1 MSDWYQWMLSFK
13 AENQRKTV
21 LLLILFPVFLILVF
35 RVILSLFFSNS
46 YWIQE
51 KFHDWWNMT
60 LGIIPL
66 VLIGLGIRWIVSF
79 FLQKD
84 IMFWLSGAKPITRK
98 QNPEL
103 YNIVENL
110 CITKWIPMPKIAIMN
125 EQWMNAFATWWKKDD
140 SRVAFTS
147 GLLENLDKKEIE
159 AVAGHEL
166 THLINK
172 DSLLMYVAYVF
183 VWVVTLVGQ
192 YLVKYSYY
200 GGSISSSNDSENS
213 NKVNWF
219 IIFGL
224 AFLALWY
231 LFYPLVKLA
240 ISRKRE
246 YMADLWSVELT
257 RDNEAMISALRKIS
271 GDSSVIKANN
281 WISSFFIADPKVFP
295 SYLTRTRNWI
305 RTYASNG
312 WKTKTSIWDSHPS
325 IDDRIAKLKQY

>member
-1 MSDWYQWMLSFK
+1 MLTWYQWMQSFK

-21 LLLILFPVFLILVF
+21 LLLILFPVVLFLIF
-35 RVILSLFFSNS
+35 WVILTLFFTSTKS
-46 YWIQE
+46 RE
-51 KFHDWWNMT
+51 DGLNMT
-60 LGIIPL
+60 LGIFPL
-66 VLIGLGIRWIVSF
+66 VLIGLGIRWVVSF

-84 IMFWLSGAKPITRK
+84 IMFWLSGAKAITRK
-98 QNPEL
+98 DNPEL

-125 EQWMNAFATWWKKDD
+125 EQWMNAFATWWKQED
-140 SRVAFTS
+140 SWVAFTS
-147 GLLENLDKKEIE
+147 GLLQNLDKREIE

-183 VWVVTLVGQ
+183 VWVVTLVWQ
-192 YLVKYSYY
+192 YLVKSSYY
-200 GGSISSSNDSENS
+200 TWLSSSSTSDDS
-213 NKVNWF
+213 NKSSGWNWLV
-219 IIFGL
+219 IFGL

-271 GDSSVIKANN
+271 TDSTVVKANS
-281 WISSFFIADPKVFP
+281 WISSFFIADPSIILWNTV
-295 SYLTRTRNWI
+295 RTRRWM

-325 IDDRIAKLKQY
+325 IDDRIAKLQQY